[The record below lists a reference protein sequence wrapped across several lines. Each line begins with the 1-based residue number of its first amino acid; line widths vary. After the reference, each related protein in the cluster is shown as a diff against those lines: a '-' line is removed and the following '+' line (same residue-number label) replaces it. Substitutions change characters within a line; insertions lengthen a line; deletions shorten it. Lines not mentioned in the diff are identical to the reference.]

1 MQTARQLADLVQI
14 ARREAWDKAD
24 PTSAILATQK
34 LSTAD
39 ESAIRQTVA
48 EAGYS
53 GDELESMA
61 KHVSQLL
68 VGKVEALAD
77 DMPATGGD

>member
-14 ARREAWDKAD
+14 ARRDAWDKSD
-24 PTSAILATQK
+24 PTSAVIATSK
-34 LSTAD
+34 LGTAD
-39 ESAIRQTVA
+39 ETVVRRIVA

-53 GDELESMA
+53 GSESEAMVE
-61 KHVSQLL
+61 HVSQLL
-68 VGKVEALAD
+68 VGKVEAMAD